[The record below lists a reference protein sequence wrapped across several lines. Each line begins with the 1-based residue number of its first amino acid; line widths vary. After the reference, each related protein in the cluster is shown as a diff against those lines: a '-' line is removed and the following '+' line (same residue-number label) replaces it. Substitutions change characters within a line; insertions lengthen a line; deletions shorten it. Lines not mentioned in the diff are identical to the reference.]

1 MGGLKG
7 PIIPRCSSYKE
18 AYLENQFYHEEEFI
32 QEYKKY
38 DTKTL
43 DELFVRDVKE
53 PKELAGEKRL
63 RDFENLI
70 YNGYSFKPHKF
81 QRGFLE
87 EATKGLAP
95 LLVGQEDWLS
105 VGPTIIRQRRW
116 EEMSKMIMA
125 KAPRRFGKSVA
136 VGMIVIALALL
147 VPGIT
152 QSIFSTG
159 RRASRNLLE
168 ICYKLLCDLGL
179 QYRVEKFN
187 QEELFIVDPVTG
199 KKSSIFC
206 YPSNSK
212 IDILFFL
219 ITSDRYPF
227 FRFSPFIVCAKKKA
241 TAPFKILF
249 FSFSPLNPPP
259 FFSFF

>member
-1 MGGLKG
+1 MVAPKG
-7 PIIPRCSSYKE
+7 PLLPKCSSYAGAFHANKV
-18 AYLENQFYHEEEFI
+18 FHEDEFI

-38 DTKTL
+38 SVKTT
-43 DELFVRDVKE
+43 EEYFVKNVIE
-53 PKELAGEKRL
+53 PRELAGEKRL
-63 RDFENLI
+63 RDFENLV
-70 YNGYSFKPHKF
+70 YNGYTYKPHKF

-87 EATKGLAP
+87 EAIKGLAP
-95 LLVGQEDWLS
+95 LLVGHEDWMIA
-105 VGPTIIRQRRW
+105 GPTIIRQRGW
-116 EEMSKMIMA
+116 NEVSKMIMA

-199 KKSSIFC
+199 KQSGIFC

-212 IDILFFL
+212 IDLSLKKNLSRF
-219 ITSDRYPF
+219 SCSREKYPF
-227 FRFSPFIVCAKKKA
+227 FIMR
-241 TAPFKILF
+241 T
-249 FSFSPLNPPP
+249 
-259 FFSFF
+259 

>member
-1 MGGLKG
+1 MRSEGGVKFLNGMVFRKG
-7 PIIPRCSSYKE
+7 SILTRCSSYAG
-18 AYLENQFYHEEEFI
+18 AYVGNQIFYEDEFLLD
-32 QEYKKY
+32 YKKY
-38 DTKTL
+38 SVKSP
-43 DELFVRDVKE
+43 EEYFVENVKE

-70 YNGYSFKPHKF
+70 YNGFSYKPHKF
-81 QRGFLE
+81 QRGFLN

-95 LLVGQEDWLS
+95 LLVGQEDWM
-105 VGPTIIRQRRW
+105 VIGPTITRQRRW
-116 EEMSKMIMA
+116 DEVSKMIMA
-125 KAPRRFGKSVA
+125 KAPRRFGKSVS
-136 VGMIVIALALL
+136 VGMINVGMAIL

-187 QEELFIVDPVTG
+187 QEELFIVDPLTG
-199 KKSSIFC
+199 KKSCIFC

-212 IDILFFL
+212 IDHPDDPLSIE
-219 ITSDRYPF
+219 SE
-227 FRFSPFIVCAKKKA
+227 KKE
-241 TAPFKILF
+241 
-249 FSFSPLNPPP
+249 
-259 FFSFF
+259 